1 MKKIIFILFCSF
13 FILLL
18 PCSIKSLTISPPLI
32 DLEGSPGQTI
42 VEEFRVINETD
53 EPVELSVSIEGFRA
67 KGEEGQPEFVSPE
80 EEEAEFYNWIEIDKE
95 PFILLPQTRK
105 TIPLIIRISEKAS
118 PGGYYAAIF
127 WSTAPPKIE
136 EEKIAIGVV
145 GKIGALILLKITGE
159 VKEEGRLLEFFIKER
174 KRILN
179 RLPVNF
185 VVRFENTGNVH
196 LKPEGEIEI
205 IDVFGKIIASLLVN
219 KRRANVLPESVR
231 KFENKWETRYKG
243 AKGLI
248 LEAKTKENFLE
259 NFIREFKNEKNNFAF
274 GKFFAQLNLRYGK
287 ERKSVEATRDFWII
301 PWRIFSF
308 SLVSLII
315 VLIFLVW
322 CSRRYNQWI
331 ITKYQTKLM
340 EEEEKRREKKE

>member
-1 MKKIIFILFCSF
+1 MRKIIFILFF
-13 FILLL
+13 FLILLL
-18 PCSIKSLTISPPLI
+18 PYPIKSLTISPPLM
-32 DLEGSPGQTI
+32 DLEVDPGQTI
-42 VEEFRVINETD
+42 VEEFKVINETD
-53 EPVELSVSIEGFRA
+53 EPIELSVSIERFRA
-67 KGEEGQPEFVSPE
+67 RGEEGQPEFVSSE

-105 TIPLIIRISEKAS
+105 IIPLIIRVPEKAS

-127 WSTAPPKIE
+127 WSTAPPKIK
-136 EEKIAIGVV
+136 EEKIAVGVV
-145 GKIGALILLKITGE
+145 GKVGALILLKITGE
-159 VKEEGRLLEFFIKER
+159 VKEEGRLLEFFLKER

-179 RLPVNF
+179 RLPVDF

-205 IDVFGKIIASLLVN
+205 TDIFGKVITSLLIN

-231 KFENKWETRYKG
+231 KFENKWETRYRG

-248 LEAKTKENFLE
+248 LEAKKKENFLE
-259 NFIREFKNEKNNFAF
+259 NFIREFRNEKNNFAF

-287 ERKSVEATRDFWII
+287 ERKFVEATRDFWII

-315 VLIFLVW
+315 VLFFLTW
-322 CSRRYNQWI
+322 CFKRYNQWV
-331 ITKYQTKLM
+331 ITKYQAKLM
-340 EEEEKRREKKE
+340 KEEEKRRKKE